1 MSFKWGDT
9 SRRNLSQAHTILQKL
24 ADKALE
30 MSKQDLKVICG
41 HRNQADQN
49 KAFAEGT
56 SKLKWPKSKHNCYPS
71 EAIDVV
77 PLPGGRIDWDDID
90 AFEQMVQCFED
101 AWYELDDDLTKG
113 WIMQVGADFSW
124 RDYPHVQ
131 IVRKHKND

>member
-1 MSFKWGDT
+1 MSNFRWGVGSKT
-9 SRRNLSQAHTILQKL
+9 KLSNAHYILQKL

-30 MSKQDLKVICG
+30 ISKQDLKVICSF
-41 HRNQADQN
+41 RNEHDQN
-49 KAFAEGT
+49 KAFAEKK

-77 PLPGGRIDWDDID
+77 PLPLDWNNI
-90 AFEQMVQCFED
+90 APFEEMIECFEE
-101 AWYELDDDLTKG
+101 AWELLDEDITQG

-124 RDYPHVQ
+124 RDYPHIQ